1 MDKSFFLQKL
11 RKMQKKLRKTSEK
24 IRITKYHTTSF
35 FLDTYTKSEELWVE

>member
-24 IRITKYHTTSF
+24 IKITKDHTTSF
-35 FLDTYTKSEELWVE
+35 FLDIYTKKKVR